1 MEENKKLDTIYQSK
15 LKELKN
21 ILSKKLDMFDEE
33 FYKIL
38 GELLPNR
45 DNQKARTLENNIT
58 YINTQLK
65 V

>member
-1 MEENKKLDTIYQSK
+1 
-15 LKELKN
+15 
-21 ILSKKLDMFDEE
+21 MFDEE

-38 GELLPNR
+38 GELLPKVGA
-45 DNQKARTLENNIT
+45 QKVKTLENTIT